1 MNIIIIV
8 IVKNVKNKER
18 TNKNYGDIILPQLC
32 GKQQQQRRIDEYS
45 KKENKSRL
53 YFRT

>member
-1 MNIIIIV
+1 MKKLLFLLVFLIMASIGMAN
-8 IVKNVKNKER
+8 
-18 TNKNYGDIILPQLC
+18 
-32 GKQQQQRRIDEYS
+32 EYS